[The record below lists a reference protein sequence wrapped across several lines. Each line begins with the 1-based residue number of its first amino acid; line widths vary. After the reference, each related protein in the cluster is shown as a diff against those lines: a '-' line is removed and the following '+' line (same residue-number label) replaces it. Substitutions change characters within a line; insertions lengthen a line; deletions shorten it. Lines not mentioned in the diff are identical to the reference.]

1 MPVPWDESLAAPDD
15 DLATADNELVGADND
30 NAVLR
35 PRKPRRSQNGELIAG
50 SYEFIVRG
58 YEVVVGK
65 AYDSGAA
72 SCWHMARRRIGVR
85 CRAIRID
92 GTAPG
97 ACRIEMLITAAVY
110 RLCGDI
116 RRKFV
121 LTCIF
126 DFYTAIIC

>member
-1 MPVPWDESLAAPDD
+1 MSLPDDNHAGPDD
-15 DLATADNELVGADND
+15 DLAGVGKD

-35 PRKPRRSQNGELIAG
+35 PRKVRRSQNGELIAG

-121 LTCIF
+121 
-126 DFYTAIIC
+126 